1 VLLSSFGI
9 KKLVFGYK
17 NLNSPA
23 IMENRNT
30 RLGGVR
36 GRRPLGDLTT
46 QQNNRQAL
54 LPNQETL
61 PIKQSFTIFQDE
73 PSSNTTSNKH
83 VLGRPNNF
91 NDENQPPA
99 GLKHSIKFPP
109 PPPIPIATSSPASC
123 LVRKV
128 STREKSISHS
138 STSSAEEERGSCPPA
153 ASNLVDPYTLISKSS
168 ASQYRRNNESISSM
182 ASSPGDDEEEVDEGI
197 EPFSC
202 DDDKQ
207 EDNVINELTAAT
219 ANSSILEAG
228 GFTSEYHMDIL
239 TNMKKREKDF
249 LPKWN
254 YMTKQPDITFT
265 MRSILIDWL
274 IEVGEEYKLGTETL
288 FLAVSYIDR
297 FLSHMS
303 AQRAK
308 LQLVGTACM
317 FIAAKYQ
324 EIYPPDVTEFC
335 YITDDTYTKRQVL
348 RMEQLVLSVLNWNV
362 APPTAYFFV
371 NFWAG
376 LAGCGPRTTAMAQ
389 YLTELTMIDGEA
401 FMPFAPSI
409 IASAAVALARHTLGL
424 AAWEEEPMVTK
435 TGYNVDDFKECLIR
449 LHETFERAP
458 EMAQQAVREKYKNAS
473 YYSVSEVKPTPIF

>member
-1 VLLSSFGI
+1 
-9 KKLVFGYK
+9 
-17 NLNSPA
+17 
-23 IMENRNT
+23 MENRPS
-30 RLGGVR
+30 RLGGAR
-36 GRRPLGDLTT
+36 TRRPLGDISS

-54 LPNQETL
+54 LQNQDTL

-73 PSSNTTSNKH
+73 PRSNTTSNKH
-83 VLGRPNNF
+83 ASGRPNNF

-99 GLKHSIKFPP
+99 GQKHSTKFPP

-123 LVRKV
+123 LVRKPLAP
-128 STREKSISHS
+128 TREKSISHS
-138 STSSAEEERGSCPPA
+138 STSSAEEAGTV

-168 ASQYRRNNESISSM
+168 ASHYRNNESISSNV
-182 ASSPGDDEEEVDEGI
+182 SESPGDDEADPSEGMEPINCDEYRQEE
-197 EPFSC
+197 
-202 DDDKQ
+202 
-207 EDNVINELTAAT
+207 NVISDEAAT
-219 ANSSILEAG
+219 AANSSVLEAG
-228 GFTSEYHMDIL
+228 GFTSEYHLDIL

-303 AQRAK
+303 VQRAK

-435 TGYNVDDFKECLIR
+435 TGYSVDDFKECLIR

-473 YYSVSEVKPTPIF
+473 YYSVSEVKPTPVF

>member
-1 VLLSSFGI
+1 
-9 KKLVFGYK
+9 
-17 NLNSPA
+17 
-23 IMENRNT
+23 MENRNT

-228 GFTSEYHMDIL
+228 GFTSE
-239 TNMKKREKDF
+239 
-249 LPKWN
+249 
-254 YMTKQPDITFT
+254 
-265 MRSILIDWL
+265 
-274 IEVGEEYKLGTETL
+274 
-288 FLAVSYIDR
+288 
-297 FLSHMS
+297 
-303 AQRAK
+303 
-308 LQLVGTACM
+308 
-317 FIAAKYQ
+317 
-324 EIYPPDVTEFC
+324 
-335 YITDDTYTKRQVL
+335 
-348 RMEQLVLSVLNWNV
+348 
-362 APPTAYFFV
+362 
-371 NFWAG
+371 
-376 LAGCGPRTTAMAQ
+376 
-389 YLTELTMIDGEA
+389 
-401 FMPFAPSI
+401 I
-409 IASAAVALARHTLGL
+409 I
-424 AAWEEEPMVTK
+424 W
-435 TGYNVDDFKECLIR
+435 
-449 LHETFERAP
+449 
-458 EMAQQAVREKYKNAS
+458 
-473 YYSVSEVKPTPIF
+473 IF